1 MVEAA
6 VEADDDCMMRYLEGE
21 TISDEEI
28 MDCLIKGIRQAIIF
42 LSFAEA
48 HIKILLGTRYER
60 DYRFYLSGYSE

>member
-28 MDCLIKGIRQAIIF
+28 MKCLIKRHPP
-42 LSFAEA
+42 SN
-48 HIKILLGTRYER
+48 
-60 DYRFYLSGYSE
+60 YLPDAVR

>member
-28 MDCLIKGIRQAIIF
+28 MRNRGELQPEVTGEISNRSKRRIRKN
-42 LSFAEA
+42 
-48 HIKILLGTRYER
+48 KIA
-60 DYRFYLSGYSE
+60 

>member
-1 MVEAA
+1 
-6 VEADDDCMMRYLEGE
+6 MMRYLEGE

-42 LSFAEA
+42 PVLCGSAYKD
-48 HIKILLGTRYER
+48 IGLGRYER